1 MRTQRRVFE
10 KLSENTKVELASERI
25 ELSVLND
32 LKKGINEAKRI
43 QDLQEDGFKFA
54 KKAEQEFKE
63 YLKLHTDAIGI
74 INSSRKQVNKTLQ
87 LLEKSMKEAEKI
99 SKDLGVQPNSI
110 KEYVEAIKISNEI
123 IDTNRDLFNL
133 KDKLEKFKV

>member
-1 MRTQRRVFE
+1 METRKIIYN
-10 KLSENTKVELASERI
+10 KLADKVELASERI

-43 QDLQEDGFKFA
+43 QNLQEDGFKFG

>member
-1 MRTQRRVFE
+1 
-10 KLSENTKVELASERI
+10 
-25 ELSVLND
+25 
-32 LKKGINEAKRI
+32 
-43 QDLQEDGFKFA
+43 
-54 KKAEQEFKE
+54 
-63 YLKLHTDAIGI
+63 
-74 INSSRKQVNKTLQ
+74 Q

>member
-1 MRTQRRVFE
+1 METKKIIYN
-10 KLSENTKVELASERI
+10 KLADKVELSAERI

-43 QDLQEDGFKFA
+43 QDLQEDGFKFG